1 VYCLSSFHQKCDG
14 CLLPF
19 TLAKNIGKTLNPVV
33 PPFKFESTLH
43 ALDLE
48 VAQFPSAS
56 ENIIQMKNTYPC
68 EVGSMNTK
76 FENNQKILK

>member
-1 VYCLSSFHQKCDG
+1 VYFLSSFHQKCDG

-19 TLAKNIGKTLNPVV
+19 KLAKNIGKTLNPVM

-48 VAQFPSAS
+48 VAQFPSA
-56 ENIIQMKNTYPC
+56 
-68 EVGSMNTK
+68 
-76 FENNQKILK
+76 